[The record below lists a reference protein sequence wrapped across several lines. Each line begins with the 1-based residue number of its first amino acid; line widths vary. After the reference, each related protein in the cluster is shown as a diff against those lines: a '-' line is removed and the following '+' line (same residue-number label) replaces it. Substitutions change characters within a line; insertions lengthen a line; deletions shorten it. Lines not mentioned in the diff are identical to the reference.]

1 MVPISTDLMQQAE
14 QVATDLGSSA
24 TNDDKD
30 LLEVHCWDH
39 EEIRHFN
46 ITHTHMF
53 LRFSDVM
60 WHLSCYMLQA
70 QRKVRKSARATAEEV
85 EKEPAQPSKKK
96 KLMMRTLMLTWM
108 QKMKEFE
115 MNSKTLMMMMM
126 KNQPKRKEKGLGKAK
141 EQGKQKLK
149 RKQKWQLLKQS
160 QK

>member
-1 MVPISTDLMQQAE
+1 
-14 QVATDLGSSA
+14 
-24 TNDDKD
+24 
-30 LLEVHCWDH
+30 
-39 EEIRHFN
+39 
-46 ITHTHMF
+46 
-53 LRFSDVM
+53 
-60 WHLSCYMLQA
+60 MLQA
-70 QRKVRKSARATAEEV
+70 QRKVRKSARAIAEEV
-85 EKEPAQPSKKK
+85 EKEPAQPSKKQK

-115 MNSKTLMMMMM
+115 MNSKTLMMMM